1 MYARLTMILPL
12 ARHTS
17 SVCLLALSL
26 GLPTLAHAG
35 SPPAGQSNL
44 IKVELPTQPTE
55 PEQSAVPIRVVIKAS
70 LDKNTEYFERELGE
84 RITVLLEDAGHE
96 TTTDAGEA
104 EVTVR
109 LRVRYFEDDRYSLDF
124 VVDTDVQT
132 GDQVRTLETL
142 HCGEC
147 NDDTFFERMADYSQ
161 ETLLGAVDDAVERAR
176 SERPVP
182 VEGEPDGPRPDLP
195 ARIGALGY
203 TGAGVALAGVGVTI
217 AGAVLWGRGEEIEIA
232 GVDTHSEDHR
242 PTGKLLV
249 GVGIGVA
256 AIGAVM
262 LGVDMGIRAKKRG
275 RAERLTLIPTFGPD
289 HAGLVFQGRF

>member
-1 MYARLTMILPL
+1 MYARLTTIPPL

-17 SVCLLALSL
+17 SVCLLALL
-26 GLPTLAHAG
+26 FGLPTLAHAG
-35 SPPAGQSNL
+35 SPPVGQSNL
-44 IKVELPTQPTE
+44 TKVELPTQPTE

-70 LDKNTEYFERELGE
+70 LDKNSEYFERELGE
-84 RITVLLEDAGHE
+84 RITALLEDAGHE

-124 VVDTDVQT
+124 VVHTDVQT

-147 NDDTFFERMADYSQ
+147 NDDAFFKRMADYSR

-182 VEGEPDGPRPDLP
+182 VEGEPDGPQPDLP
-195 ARIGALGY
+195 ARIGALGF
-203 TGAGVALAGVGVTI
+203 TGAGVGVTI
-217 AGAVLWGRGEEIEIA
+217 AGAVLWGRGKDIEFD
-232 GVDTHSEDHR
+232 GFDTHSKDYR

-249 GVGIGVA
+249 GVGLGAV
-256 AIGAVM
+256 AIGAVI
-262 LGVDMGIRAKKRG
+262 LGIDMGIRAKKRG
-275 RAERLTLIPTFGPD
+275 RAERLTLIPTFGSN